1 MIEIRNV
8 VKRYQ
13 ADRPPAVNNLTLEV
27 KEGEIFGFLGPNGA
41 GKSTTIKIM
50 ASILRQDSGTVS
62 ICGYDNLSA
71 SLALKRMIGYVPDE
85 PLFYE
90 QMSGFRHLAFI
101 GDMYGIKADHLSNRI
116 TQWAQLFE
124 LEGAL
129 GDRIASYSRGMKQKL
144 AIISALI
151 GDNRVLLLDEPM
163 TALDP
168 KAAFNLKELMRSY
181 CQKGGT
187 IFFSTHVLE
196 VAQQLCTTLGIIHH
210 GSLIATG
217 NLESFAH
224 EGRSLEELFLELT
237 HDA

>member
-1 MIEIRNV
+1 MIEIHNV

-13 ADRPPAVNNLTLEV
+13 ADRKPAVNDLTLEV
-27 KEGEIFGFLGPNGA
+27 QAGEIFGFLGPNGA

-62 ICGYDNLSA
+62 ICGYDNLSD
-71 SLALKRMIGYVPDE
+71 SLALKRTIGYVPDE

-90 QMSGFRHLAFI
+90 QMSGYRYLSFI
-101 GDMYGIKADHLSNRI
+101 GDIYGIDSVQLSQRI
-116 TQWAQLFE
+116 TRWAQLFE

-129 GDRIASYSRGMKQKL
+129 GDRIASYSRGMKQKMAL
-144 AIISALI
+144 ISALV
-151 GDNRVLLLDEPM
+151 GDTQVLLLDEPM

-168 KAAFNLKELMRSY
+168 KAAFNLKEVMRTY
-181 CQKGGT
+181 CHNGGT

-217 NLESFAH
+217 KLESFTH